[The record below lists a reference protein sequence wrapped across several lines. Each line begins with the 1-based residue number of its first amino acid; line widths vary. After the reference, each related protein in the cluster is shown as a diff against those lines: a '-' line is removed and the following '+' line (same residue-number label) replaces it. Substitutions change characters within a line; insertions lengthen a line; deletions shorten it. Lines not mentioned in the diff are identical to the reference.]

1 MARSRHRK
9 GSIPFAFVAVPMA
22 VLKGN
27 EWRHMSDRA
36 RVLMFDLMAQY
47 TGKNN
52 GRLSPSL
59 AAMRERGWTSCDQ
72 LAKAKA
78 ELLACPFAI
87 ETRKGR
93 PPRTGAWVGFTWWPL
108 DWQDSM
114 DIGPTG
120 WPYLDFGAPLA
131 DALTGRNDG
140 RDKAKRKTNPTIRHA
155 DRWSRK
161 PAPIDPPHGS
171 MEART

>member
-93 PPRTGAWVGFTWWPL
+93 PPRTGRGSASHGGRWTGTSPWTSGRPA
-108 DWQDSM
+108 
-114 DIGPTG
+114 GPISTSVR
-120 WPYLDFGAPLA
+120 P
-131 DALTGRNDG
+131 
-140 RDKAKRKTNPTIRHA
+140 
-155 DRWSRK
+155 S
-161 PAPIDPPHGS
+161 PPP
-171 MEART
+171 